1 MNKEKDSVNNLIK
14 DALLELMLTKSYMD
28 ITVTDVVNKANVARV
43 SFYRNFNSISDV
55 LDYFIDDINKGFIDD
70 ILPVLLTNDERK
82 WREFLFLY
90 LYKLVSTHKKI
101 SSMNL
106 ANISII
112 ISKFDNKIQVLE
124 KKMLDY
130 KTINEKYKIAG
141 KFGLINSIAKK
152 WLNNGQKE
160 TPEELINCIMSII
173 SKF

>member
-1 MNKEKDSVNNLIK
+1 MNKEKDSVKNLIK
-14 DALLELMLTKSYMD
+14 DAFLELMLTKSYMD

-55 LDYFIDDINKGFIDD
+55 LDYFIDNINKGFIDD

-130 KTINEKYKIAG
+130 KTINEKYTIAG

-152 WLNNGQKE
+152 WLNNEQKE
-160 TPEELINCIMSII
+160 TPEELIDCIMSII